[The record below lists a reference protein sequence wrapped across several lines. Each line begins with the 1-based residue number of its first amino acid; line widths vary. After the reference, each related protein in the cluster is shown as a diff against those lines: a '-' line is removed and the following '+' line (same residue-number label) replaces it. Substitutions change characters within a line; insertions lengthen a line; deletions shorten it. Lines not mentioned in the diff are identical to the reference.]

1 MNVSEAI
8 ARLKR
13 GGVELPVEVVA
24 LAESSPRAL
33 FFNNSSE
40 ILAESTG
47 GEESLY
53 YEVKY
58 DIPGLGEVKEV
69 TLHRVSNGLSANY
82 TEPYMRRRDPETMLI
97 GDSLPS
103 DKRRFSDAYGYE
115 FSRLRDETFN
125 WLRQQEIGIFLCFAG
140 NYPIGAGGVVITP
153 LNASFFAFGLS
164 LLQKIVA
171 VDELPEGFEVESV
184 VYVAPPFRHTHFNG
198 LQVVVHNRLER
209 LHEMFAYNLYPGP
222 SAKKGFYSVLL
233 TKGEAEGWL
242 TTHCSTVQVVS
253 PYDNITTFMHEGA
266 SGGGKSEMI
275 QNLVREPNGQILIGQ
290 NSVTGE
296 RRVISIPLF
305 CSFYPATDDMAL
317 CHPSYQQNNGKL
329 TVADAENAW
338 FIRVDGVTGYG
349 DDPFLEKITIN
360 PGVPLLF
367 LNLDTRPD
375 GTALIWNHTEDS
387 PGKRCPNPRVVL
399 PRNIVPGVISKPV
412 TVDVRNFGVR
422 MPPCTAGHPSYGI
435 AGLFHILPPA
445 LAWLWRLVSPRGYAN
460 PSITGGGDLESEGAG
475 SYWPFATGR
484 KVRHANLLLEQIVM
498 TPRVRYTLTPN
509 QHIGAWK
516 VGFKPQ
522 LLMREYLTRRGNA
535 KLRHDQLRPAR
546 CPLLGYE
553 LNYLTIEGSPI
564 PTRFLKVYRQAEVGE
579 AGYDAGAVILRDFFR
594 RELAGFLEPDLL
606 PLGRKIIQACLDDST
621 VEEYARILP
630 MEYQYSFLTIDEV
643 EERAGE
649 RLNS

>member
-1 MNVSEAI
+1 MDASEAI
-8 ARLKR
+8 AILGRQDVK
-13 GGVELPVEVVA
+13 LPEEVLL
-24 LAESSPRAL
+24 LAGRSPKIL
-33 FFNNSSE
+33 FFNNSAE
-40 ILAESTG
+40 ILKESTG
-47 GEESLY
+47 GREDLF
-53 YEVKY
+53 YEVNY
-58 DIPGLGEVKEV
+58 PIPGRGEVSEV
-69 TLHRVSNGLSANY
+69 TLHRVTNGLSANY
-82 TEPYMRRRDPETMLI
+82 TEPYMRRRDPDTMLI
-97 GDSLPS
+97 GDTGPT
-103 DKRRFSDAYGYE
+103 DKKRFSEEYGHE
-115 FSRLRDETFN
+115 FSGLRKETFD
-125 WLRQQEIGIFLCFAG
+125 WLGGQELGIFLCFAG
-140 NYPIGAGGVVITP
+140 NYPVGAGGVVVTP

-164 LLQKIVA
+164 LLQKIVS
-171 VDELPEGFEVESV
+171 VDDLPVGFSVESV
-184 VYVAPPFRHTHFNG
+184 VYVAPPFRHTHFG
-198 LQVVVHNRLER
+198 GRQVVVHNRLEG

-233 TKGEAEGWL
+233 SKGEAEGWL

-290 NSVTGE
+290 NIVTGE

-305 CSFYPATDDMAL
+305 CSFFPATDDMAL

-360 PGVPLLF
+360 PGEPLLF
-367 LNLDTRPD
+367 LNIDTRPD
-375 GTALIWNHTEDS
+375 GTALIWNHAEDS

-399 PRNIVPGVISKPV
+399 PRKIVPGIINTPV

-422 MPPCTAGHPSYGI
+422 MPPCTAGKPSYGI

-460 PSITGGGDLESEGAG
+460 PSITGGGDMESEGAG
-475 SYWPFATGR
+475 SYWPFATGKR
-484 KVRHANLLLEQIVM
+484 VRHANLLLEQIVN

-516 VGFKPQ
+516 VGFRPQ

-579 AGYDAGAVILRDFFR
+579 GGYDAGAAILRDFFR
-594 RELAGFLEPDLL
+594 KELVTFLEPDLL
-606 PLGRKIIQACLDDST
+606 PLGRKIINACLDDCP

-630 MEYQYSFLTIDEV
+630 MEYQYSFVSINHLE
-643 EERAGE
+643 EER
-649 RLNS
+649 RRDVSS

>member
-1 MNVSEAI
+1 MNALETI
-8 ARLKR
+8 
-13 GGVELPVEVVA
+13 A
-24 LAESSPRAL
+24 LAEKRGIRLPPEVAVLAASSPKAV
-33 FFNNSSE
+33 FFNNPAE
-40 ILAESTG
+40 ILSESTG
-47 GEESLY
+47 GTDDLY

-58 DIPGLGEVKEV
+58 DIPGRGEVTEV
-69 TLHRVSNGLSANY
+69 ILHRVTNGLSANY
-82 TEPYMRRRDPETMLI
+82 TEPYMRRRDPDTMLI
-97 GDSLPS
+97 GDQRPT
-103 DKRRFSDAYGYE
+103 DKKRFSDVYGYE
-115 FSRLRDETFN
+115 FSRLREETFE
-125 WLRQQEIGIFLCFAG
+125 WLGGRELGIFLCFAG
-140 NYPIGAGGVVITP
+140 NYPIGAGGVVVTP

-164 LLQKIVA
+164 LLQKIMS
-171 VDELPEGFEVESV
+171 VDELPEGFTVESV
-184 VYVAPPFRHTHFNG
+184 VYVAPPFRHTHFG
-198 LQVVVHNRLER
+198 GRQVVVHNRCAG

-233 TKGEAEGWL
+233 DKGEEEGWL
-242 TTHCSTVQVVS
+242 TTHCSTVQAVS

-275 QNLVREPNGQILIGQ
+275 QNLVREPNGQIVIGE
-290 NSVTGE
+290 NIVTGE

-305 CSFYPATDDMAL
+305 CSFHPATDDMAL
-317 CHPSYQQNNGKL
+317 CHPSYQTSNGKL

-338 FIRVDGVTGYG
+338 FIRVDGVKGYG
-349 DDPFLEKITIN
+349 DDPFLEKITID
-360 PGVPLLF
+360 PGEPLLF

-375 GTALIWNHTEDS
+375 GTALIWKHSEDA

-399 PRNIVPGVISKPV
+399 PRNIVPDVISRPV

-422 MPPCTAGHPSYGI
+422 MPACTAGSPSYGI

-475 SYWPFATGR
+475 SYWPFATGK
-484 KVRHANLLLEQIVM
+484 KVRHANLLLEQIVN

-516 VGFKPQ
+516 VGFRPQ

-535 KLRHDQLRPAR
+535 KLRHDQLSTAR

-564 PTRFLKVYRQAEVGE
+564 PTRFLKVYRQAEVGDEGYE
-579 AGYDAGAVILRDFFR
+579 AGAAILQDFFR
-594 RELAGFLEPDLL
+594 KELQGFLASDLV
-606 PLGRKIIQACLDDST
+606 PLGRKIIKACLEGCP
-621 VEEYARILP
+621 VEEYAKILP
-630 MEYQYSFLTIDEV
+630 MEYQYSFLSIDDFED
-643 EERAGE
+643 
-649 RLNS
+649 NQ

>member
-1 MNVSEAI
+1 MNASEAI
-8 ARLKR
+8 AIVSGR
-13 GGVELPVEVVA
+13 GVKLPDEIIGLVN
-24 LAESSPRAL
+24 SSPRVL
-33 FFNNSSE
+33 FFNSSSE
-40 ILAESTG
+40 ILKESTG
-47 GEESLY
+47 GREDLF

-58 DIPGLGEVKEV
+58 KIPGREDITEV
-69 TLHRVSNGLSANY
+69 TLHRVTNGLSANY
-82 TEPYMRRRDPETMLI
+82 VEPYMRRRDPETMLI
-97 GDSLPS
+97 GDARPT
-103 DKRRFSDAYGYE
+103 DKTRFSDAYGYE
-115 FSRLRDETFN
+115 FSRLREETLE
-125 WLRQQEIGIFLCFAG
+125 WLGGQELGIFICFAG
-140 NYPIGAGGVVITP
+140 NYPVGAGGVVVTP

-164 LLQKIVA
+164 LLQKIMA
-171 VDELPEGFEVESV
+171 VDELPEGFTVESA

-198 LQVVVHNRLER
+198 RQVVVHNRLDGM
-209 LHEMFAYNLYPGP
+209 HEMFAYNLYPGP

-233 TKGEAEGWL
+233 DKGEAEGWL

-290 NSVTGE
+290 NAVTGE

-305 CSFYPATDDMAL
+305 CSFFPATDDMAL
-317 CHPSYQQNNGKL
+317 CHPSFQHSNGKL

-375 GTALIWNHTEDS
+375 GTALIWNHTEDT

-399 PRNIVPGVISKPV
+399 PREIVPGVISQPV

-422 MPPCTAGHPSYGI
+422 MPPCTAGKPTYGI

-460 PSITGGGDLESEGAG
+460 PSITGGGDMESEGAG
-475 SYWPFATGR
+475 SYWPFATGKR
-484 KVRHANLLLEQIVM
+484 VRHANLLLEQIVN

-579 AGYDAGAVILRDFFR
+579 GGYDAGAAILRDFFR
-594 RELAGFLEPDLL
+594 KELVSYLEPDLL
-606 PLGRKIIQACLDDST
+606 PLGRKIINACLEDCT

-630 MEYQYSFLTIDEV
+630 MEYQYSFLGINDLE
-643 EERAGE
+643 EER
-649 RLNS
+649 RKNVSS

>member
-1 MNVSEAI
+1 MDASEAI
-8 ARLKR
+8 AILGRQDVK
-13 GGVELPVEVVA
+13 LPEEVLS
-24 LAESSPRAL
+24 LASRSPKIL
-33 FFNNSSE
+33 FFNNSAE
-40 ILAESTG
+40 ILKESTG
-47 GEESLY
+47 GREDLVH
-53 YEVKY
+53 EVKY
-58 DIPGLGEVKEV
+58 PIPGRGEVTEV
-69 TLHRVSNGLSANY
+69 ILHRVTNGLSANY
-82 TEPYMRRRDPETMLI
+82 TEPYMRRRDPDTMLI
-97 GDSLPS
+97 GDVGPT
-103 DKRRFSDAYGYE
+103 DKKRFSEEYGYE
-115 FSRLRDETFN
+115 FSGLRKETFD
-125 WLRQQEIGIFLCFAG
+125 WLESQELGIFLCFAG
-140 NYPIGAGGVVITP
+140 NYPVGAGGVVVTP

-164 LLQKIVA
+164 LLQKIVS
-171 VDELPEGFEVESV
+171 VDELPAGFSVESV
-184 VYVAPPFRHTHFNG
+184 VYVAPPFRHTHFG
-198 LQVVVHNRLER
+198 GRQVVVHNRLLG

-233 TKGEAEGWL
+233 TKGEAEGWI

-290 NSVTGE
+290 NIITGE

-305 CSFYPATDDMAL
+305 CSFFPATDDMAL

-360 PGVPLLF
+360 PGEPLLF
-367 LNLDTRPD
+367 LNIDTRPD

-399 PRNIVPGVISKPV
+399 PRRIVPGIINTPV

-422 MPPCTAGHPSYGI
+422 MPPCTAGKPSYGI

-460 PSITGGGDLESEGAG
+460 PSITGGGDMESEGAG
-475 SYWPFATGR
+475 SYWPFATGKR
-484 KVRHANLLLEQIVM
+484 VRHANLLLEQIVN

-516 VGFKPQ
+516 VGFRPQ

-579 AGYDAGAVILRDFFR
+579 GGYDAGAEILRDFFR
-594 RELAGFLEPDLL
+594 KELITFLEPELL
-606 PLGRKIIQACLDDST
+606 PLGRKIINACLEDCP
-621 VEEYARILP
+621 VEEYAKLLP
-630 MEYQYSFLTIDEV
+630 MEYQYSFVSINHLE
-643 EERAGE
+643 EERRRGV
-649 RLNS
+649 NS